1 MTKKSKGRKKGA
13 PPVGLW
19 LKVGPDLAMAEL
31 VRDLRQIFFVINGSA
46 YERNMHALEVRGDP
60 DDPEF
65 KENARDLYEFAKANG
80 MACIFRGEPAAAR
93 DLGADGVLVSAPGAL
108 TGARDI
114 FGDDGIVGLH
124 CGTSSELAAQAHD
137 AGADFVAFGAANG
150 QLPGPDALRFWNALR
165 FWTILSD
172 KPALVEGPLTN
183 DYAAYF
189 VQQGA
194 AFLDA
199 GDYIWS
205 HGEGVMKGTV
215 NMLHA
220 IDLALEEQREKK
232 Q

>member
-1 MTKKSKGRKKGA
+1 MSEKRPAKKKGA

-19 LKVGPDLAMAEL
+19 LKVGPDLAIPEL
-31 VRDLRQIFFVINGSA
+31 LRDLKQIFFVINGSQ
-46 YERNMHALEVRGDP
+46 YERNMHTLEVRGDA

-65 KENARDLYEFAKANG
+65 RDKAALLFEFARHNG
-80 MACIFRGEPAAAR
+80 IACIFRGDPQIAK
-93 DLGADGVLVSAPGAL
+93 DIGADGVLAASPVGIDEARKVFGA
-108 TGARDI
+108 
-114 FGDDGIVGLH
+114 DGIIGLA
-124 CGTSSELAAQAHD
+124 CGTSSEMAAAAHD
-137 AGADFVAFGAANG
+137 AGADFVSFGAANG
-150 QLPGPDALRFWNALR
+150 QLPGPEALR

-189 VQQGA
+189 VQAGA
-194 AFLDA
+194 SFLDA

-205 HGEGVMKGTV
+205 HGKGVMQGTV

-220 IDLALEEQREKK
+220 IDLALAEQREKK